1 MLSYKHNITPLK
13 IPQQWEGDPKRES
26 GKDGAVDHSGVVRG
40 GGAIMRRGRCVVGGG
55 GGEPDTNG
63 VWRGGGGGSGDR
75 GVPACVEVC

>member
-40 GGAIMRRGRCVVGGG
+40 GGATVRRGGRVVGGG

-63 VWRGGGGGSGDR
+63 GGGGGGGGSGDR
-75 GVPACVEVC
+75 AVPARAEVC